1 MPGLQNPIKPALV
14 AGISTFVHNVHN
26 ASTAMKDKTKSLVA
40 AAAEL
45 PNDQQLVDVSIQ
57 FIGASGLPKMDLVG
71 SCDPY
76 FVAKID
82 DAISFV

>member
-1 MPGLQNPIKPALV
+1 M
-14 AGISTFVHNVHN
+14 SSFVNS
-26 ASTAMKDKTKSLVA
+26 ASAAMKDKTKRVVDEVLLTDGSK
-40 AAAEL
+40 
-45 PNDQQLVDVSIQ
+45 LVDVSIQ